1 MKTYCTARKK
11 TQQNSNSVR
20 FQSMPSASTAAEVRQ
35 AGETQPCSSFLGWSG
50 AHPGCLSLAL
60 GLMKPSDLVFN
71 SLFFEKRKAAL
82 MEAFKI
88 PELWISLLRQT
99 KVDSFK

>member
-1 MKTYCTARKK
+1 
-11 TQQNSNSVR
+11 
-20 FQSMPSASTAAEVRQ
+20 
-35 AGETQPCSSFLGWSG
+35 
-50 AHPGCLSLAL
+50 
-60 GLMKPSDLVFN
+60 MKPSDLVFN

-88 PELWISLLRQT
+88 PELWISLLCQA